1 MARGSLSPE
10 SIIQNDLRVLRCSHR
25 NFCSIA
31 GFPYG
36 TFAMVLA
43 AGTKTFDRAQA
54 ERLREKLQQMKELEQ
69 SVGVPVDWSRTEE
82 VANVLALR
90 LMKKILEEQHES
102 SEQWSKL
109 AEDATERMVSN
120 S

>member
-1 MARGSLSPE
+1 MTRGSLASE
-10 SIIQNDLRVLRCSHR
+10 SIIQNELRVLRCSHR

-36 TFAMVLA
+36 TFAMVM
-43 AGTKTFDRAQA
+43 AGTKDFDSGQA
-54 ERLREKLQQMKELEQ
+54 IQLREKLEQMKELEQ
-69 SVGVPVDWSRTEE
+69 SVGVPLDWSRTEE

-102 SEQWSKL
+102 SEQWTKL
-109 AEDATERMVSN
+109 ADDATERVRVSN